1 MILAASVPEDI
12 FRAILQGTP
21 PGAVYALIALG
32 FVLTYKTS
40 GVFNLAFGAQ
50 AYISA
55 ALFFQAREE
64 WGWATGPALV
74 LSVFVVAPLI
84 GLLLERLIFRHL
96 RTAPAVAKLVVT
108 IGLTV
113 ALPNLFEL
121 ITDFQPVAGR
131 TPEGIVPNGDVLYD
145 VFNVYSF
152 SRDELVALGVAV
164 LGMLA
169 LGALFRFTALGLQM
183 RAVVESP
190 RMTELAGIRADRV
203 SAFAWALSS
212 VFAGMA
218 GVLIAPRFNTLAAA
232 DFFNLVVVAIAAA
245 ALGRL
250 VSLPRA
256 LAGGLALGIFIA
268 LLNTFVPRW
277 SADNAWLDAI
287 QDNLAPAVPFVVL
300 FGVLVLWPAIRRTR
314 EAADPL
320 AGVDPPPPAPVAA
333 TRSRALT
340 LATRVFA
347 LGFFGIVG
355 IVVFFRGDQSWVF
368 VVTQAVIYATI
379 YLSITVITGF
389 AGQISLCQGAFAA
402 IGGFTVFQLADRY
415 DMSVMVA
422 AVVGAAVAA
431 ACGALLSL
439 PVLRLG
445 GVWFAIA
452 TLAFAYFFDAVLV
465 KASWIGGGDTALLEG
480 TRVPRPTIGPW
491 DFANDLSFL
500 GLALA
505 VFVLVSFGVVR
516 IREGTVGQTLRALR
530 GSEVAAASIG
540 ISPARARIIAFAVS
554 AFIAGL
560 GGAMLSMLQEN
571 VNYTNN
577 FAPFAALFW
586 LVLVVTLGSRTVEGA
601 ANAGAAFALFD
612 VVILRGEFLGWIL
625 RSPDRIPSIFPISPK
640 WRFVLFGLGTI
651 QFARHPEGLIEH
663 GKRQWMRRLERRA
676 GPRTGPSDGEREA
689 EAEPV
694 GGSAATGAGAAAGE
708 GDAAAVGAEDLR

>member
-64 WGWATGPALV
+64 WGWATVPALV

-530 GSEVAAASIG
+530 GSEVEAASIG